1 MIAPQEPLDSP
12 HATAPVAR
20 QRRVIAVGGGKGGIG
35 KTLVSTSLAIE
46 LARRGR
52 EVVLVDADLGGANV
66 HTCLG
71 MPTPKLS
78 LSDLVDRRVA
88 HIEDVA
94 FPSGIPGLR
103 VVAGALDA
111 LDAANPSY
119 QQKQKLLRQLQQLD
133 VDDVILDL
141 GAGTAF
147 NVLDFFLV
155 ADVGVA
161 VVVPEPTSI
170 ENVYR
175 FVKAAFF
182 RRLSFLSEE
191 ARLKKLVKQ
200 AMAQRGAMPTP
211 HQLLLDMQ
219 TLAPELGPQLQ
230 AAVTSFRPALIV
242 NQARTRED
250 LDVGHAMVAAWKKY
264 FGLEMEFLGA
274 LPHDDEVW
282 RSVRRRR
289 PVLVDQPDSRIA
301 AGLHAVVSELL
312 FLEQQRKSGP

>member
-1 MIAPQEPLDSP
+1 MIAPHEQPRSLE
-12 HATAPVAR
+12 AAPVAR
-20 QRRVIAVGGGKGGIG
+20 QGRVIAVGGGKGGIG

-71 MPTPKLS
+71 MEAPRLS

-94 FPSGIPGLR
+94 FPSSIPGLR

-111 LDAANPSY
+111 LDAANPNY

-133 VDDVILDL
+133 VDDVVLDL

-155 ADVGVA
+155 ADLGIA

-191 ARLKKLVKQ
+191 ASLKKLVKQ
-200 AMAQRGAMPTP
+200 AMSQRGAMHTP
-211 HQLLLDMQ
+211 HQLLLDLQ
-219 TLAPELGPQLQ
+219 ALAPELGPQIR
-230 AAVTSFRPALIV
+230 AAITGYRPALIV

-264 FGLEMEFLGA
+264 FGMEMEFLGA

-312 FLEQQRKSGP
+312 FREQQRKSEP